1 LFIQDYIRISQVK
14 IREVSNFVIL
24 LWKYGTP
31 GIPDELFERS
41 EQVPITKEEVRALTI
56 SKLRLKE
63 RFSAID
69 VGCGSGSLTVEI
81 CNQIKQGVIYAID
94 FDEKAVELTKL
105 NLSRFGFTADVI
117 LSDAKDILPKLPQVN
132 AIVVGGTWSNT
143 RRIIEM
149 GILKLQE
156 KGRIV
161 INTILIESACEA
173 LSTIYSANLDEVDVT
188 QVIISKSR
196 KITNGTM
203 MLARNPVLII
213 SATKPVT

>member
-1 LFIQDYIRISQVK
+1 
-14 IREVSNFVIL
+14 VSFL
-24 LWKYGTP
+24 RWKYDTP

-63 RFSAID
+63 GFTAID

-81 CNQIKQGVIYAID
+81 CNQIKDGVVYAID

-105 NLSRFGFTADVI
+105 NLNRFGFKAEVI
-117 LSDAKDILPKLPQVN
+117 LSDAQDALPRLPNVN
-132 AIVVGGTWSNT
+132 SIVVGGTWNNT
-143 RRIIEM
+143 KKIIEL
-149 GILKLQE
+149 GISKLHAY
-156 KGRIV
+156 GRLV
-161 INTILIESACEA
+161 INTILIESAYES
-173 LSTIYSANLDEVDVT
+173 LSTIYSANLEEVDVT

-196 KITNGTM
+196 KVETGTL

-213 SATKPVT
+213 SATKPPS

>member
-1 LFIQDYIRISQVK
+1 MR
-14 IREVSNFVIL
+14 
-24 LWKYGTP
+24 WKYRTP

-41 EQVPITKEEVRALTI
+41 EQVPITKEEVRTLTI
-56 SKLRLKE
+56 SKMRLKE
-63 RFSAID
+63 GFSAID

-81 CNQIKQGVIYAID
+81 CNQIKEGIAYAID
-94 FDEKAVELTKL
+94 FDENAVELTKS
-105 NLSRFGFTADVI
+105 NLSRFGFTAKVI
-117 LSDAKDILPKLPQVN
+117 LSDAKDALPAIPQVN
-132 AIVVGGTWSNT
+132 AIVIGGSSSNT
-143 RRIIEM
+143 KKIIEM

-173 LSTIYSANLDEVDVT
+173 LSTVYRANLEEVDVT

-196 KITNGTM
+196 RVTDGTM

-213 SATKPVT
+213 SATKPSKDGIYRLRKTIDQLLNSA